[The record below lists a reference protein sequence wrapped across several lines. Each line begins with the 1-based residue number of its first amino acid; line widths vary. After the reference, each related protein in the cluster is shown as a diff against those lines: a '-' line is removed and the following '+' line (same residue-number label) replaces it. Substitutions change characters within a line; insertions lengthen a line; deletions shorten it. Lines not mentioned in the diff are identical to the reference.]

1 MTENI
6 EEFWTL
12 VVDIWTR
19 GFMGVEIGRLL
30 IALGIIVGF
39 LIFRHFFTLI
49 VMNRLHRWA
58 EGTESKLDDEA
69 IEALAPPIRFIPLV
83 IGIFVAVGY
92 LDFHDGIGEIAD
104 NILRSLVV
112 FTIFWLLFSAVG
124 PFSFVFTKLEKVF
137 TRPMVEWLVKATK
150 IGIAFIGG
158 AIILEL
164 WGIEVGPILAG
175 AGLLGVAVALGAQDL
190 FKNLIAGILVI
201 AEKRFQPGDW
211 VRVDGVVEGTVETIG
226 FRSTLVR
233 RFDKAPVYVPN
244 AKLSD
249 NAVTNF
255 SEMTH
260 RRIFWIIGVEYRTTV
275 EQLREIRDGI
285 EGHIIDNP
293 DYAQPSEVS
302 TFVRIDSFNDSSIDI
317 MLYCFTRTTNWGE
330 WLQIKEKL
338 AYHIM
343 DVVHG
348 AEAGFAFPSQSL
360 YVEALPDDRPETFV
374 PPEDGAETSG
384 GARRQDNAPQRSGSG
399 QGRKE
404 AAELNEKPGPEGEG
418 DGQAAGGKEGE

>member
-1 MTENI
+1 MNKDLQDL
-6 EEFWTL
+6 WNL
-12 VVDIWTR
+12 VAEVWHYGFLGVD
-19 GFMGVEIGRLL
+19 VGRLL
-30 IALGIIVGF
+30 SALGIIVAF
-39 LIFRHFFTLI
+39 LIIRHFFTRF
-49 VMNRLHRWA
+49 VMARLHRWA
-58 EGTESKLDDEA
+58 EKTESTLDDEA

-83 IGIFVAVGY
+83 VGIFVAVGY
-92 LDFHDGIGEIAD
+92 LDFRDSVGQIAD

-112 FTIFWLLFSAVG
+112 FTLFWILFAAVA
-124 PFSFVFTKLEKVF
+124 PFSFVFGKLERVF

-226 FRSTLVR
+226 FRSTRVR

-255 SEMTH
+255 SDMTH
-260 RRIFWIIGVEYRTTV
+260 RRIYWKIGVEYRTTV
-275 EQLREIRDGI
+275 AQLRDIRDGI
-285 EGHIIDNP
+285 ESYIVGND
-293 DYAQPSEVS
+293 DFAQPDEVS

-317 MLYCFTRTTNWGE
+317 MLYCFTKTTNWGE
-330 WLQIKEKL
+330 WLEIKEKL

-343 DVVHG
+343 DVVQK
-348 AEAGFAFPSQSL
+348 AGSSFAFPSQSI
-360 YVEALPDDRPETFV
+360 YVESLPDDRPEAFV
-374 PPEDGAETSG
+374 PPGERRKGGDSTATQDAKSG
-384 GARRQDNAPQRSGSG
+384 
-399 QGRKE
+399 
-404 AAELNEKPGPEGEG
+404 
-418 DGQAAGGKEGE
+418 

>member
-1 MTENI
+1 MPEDLQSL
-6 EEFWTL
+6 WSL
-12 VVDIWTR
+12 VVDVWNQGYQGID
-19 GFMGVEIGRLL
+19 IGRLV
-30 IALGIIVGF
+30 IALGIVLLFLVLRNVLIGIV
-39 LIFRHFFTLI
+39 IT
-49 VMNRLHRWA
+49 RLRRWA
-58 EGTESKLDDEA
+58 ERTDSALDDSGVS
-69 IEALAPPIRFIPLV
+69 ALAPPIRFIPIV

-92 LDFHDGIGEIAD
+92 LGITGEVGSIAD

-112 FTIFWLLFSAVG
+112 FNLFWFLFAAVG
-124 PFSFVFTKLEKVF
+124 PFSFVFGRLEEVF
-137 TRPMVEWLVKATK
+137 TRPMVDWMVKATK

-164 WGIEVGPILAG
+164 WGIKVGPILAG

-201 AEKRFQPGDW
+201 AEKRFNPGDW
-211 VRVDGVVEGTVETIG
+211 ILVDGVVEGTVETIG

-260 RRIFWIIGVEYRTTV
+260 RRIYWKIGVEYRTSV
-275 EQLREIRDGI
+275 DQLRQIRDGI
-285 EGHIIDNP
+285 EAHIVGNP
-293 DYAQPSEVS
+293 DYAQPDEAA

-330 WLQIKEKL
+330 WLKIKEKL

-348 AEAGFAFPSQSL
+348 AGAGFAFPSQSV
-360 YVEALPDDRPETFV
+360 YVESLPHDRPEIFV
-374 PPEDGAETSG
+374 PPGETAADGTPRDTA
-384 GARRQDNAPQRSGSG
+384 D
-399 QGRKE
+399 
-404 AAELNEKPGPEGEG
+404 
-418 DGQAAGGKEGE
+418 

>member
-1 MTENI
+1 MSENLQ
-6 EEFWTL
+6 EFWSL

-19 GFMGVEIGRLL
+19 GFLGIEVGRLL
-30 IALGIIVGF
+30 TALGIIILF
-39 LIFRHFFTLI
+39 LILRHFFTLI
-49 VMNRLHRWA
+49 IIRRLKRWA
-58 EGTESKLDDEA
+58 ERTEGDLDDAA

-83 IGIFVAVGY
+83 IGIFVAIGY
-92 LDFHDGIGEIAD
+92 LDIRDSVGEIAD
-104 NILRSLVV
+104 NVLRSLVV
-112 FTIFWLLFSAVG
+112 FTLFWFLFAAVA
-124 PFSFVFTKLEKVF
+124 PFSFVFGKLEKIF

-201 AEKRFQPGDW
+201 AEKRFHPGDW

-226 FRSTLVR
+226 FRSTRVR
-233 RFDKAPVYVPN
+233 RFDKAPVFVPN

-255 SEMTH
+255 SAMTH
-260 RRIFWIIGVEYRTTV
+260 RRIYWMIGVEYRTTV
-275 EQLREIRDGI
+275 AQLREIRDGI
-285 EGHIIDNP
+285 ESYIVGNKEF
-293 DYAQPSEVS
+293 AQPDEAS

-317 MLYCFTRTTNWGE
+317 MLYCFTKTTNWGE
-330 WLQIKEKL
+330 WLEIKEKL

-343 DVVHG
+343 DVVQK
-348 AEAGFAFPSQSL
+348 AGSSFAFPSQSL
-360 YVEALPDDRPETFV
+360 YVESLPDDRPEAFV
-374 PPEDGAETSG
+374 PPGD
-384 GARRQDNAPQRSGSG
+384 RQ
-399 QGRKE
+399 
-404 AAELNEKPGPEGEG
+404 G
-418 DGQAAGGKEGE
+418 DSKQDAKDE

>member
-1 MTENI
+1 MTEHLQ
-6 EEFWTL
+6 EFWSL
-12 VVDIWTR
+12 VEDIWTR
-19 GFMGVEIGRLL
+19 GFLGIQVNRLL
-30 IALGIIVGF
+30 IACGIILAF
-39 LIFRHFFTLI
+39 LILRHLFTMI
-49 VMNRLHRWA
+49 VMNRLYRWA
-58 EGTESKLDDEA
+58 EGTKSTLDDEA
-69 IEALAPPIRFIPLV
+69 VEALAPPVRFIPVV
-83 IGIFVAVGY
+83 IGIFIAVGY
-92 LDFHDGIGEIAD
+92 LSLDGKLGDIAD

-112 FTIFWLLFSAVG
+112 FELFWLLHAAIG
-124 PFSFVFTKLEKVF
+124 PFSFVFGKLERIF
-137 TRPMVEWLVKATK
+137 TRPMVEWLVRAIR
-150 IGIAFIGG
+150 IGVAFIGG

-226 FRSTLVR
+226 FRSTRVR

-255 SEMTH
+255 SDMTH
-260 RRIFWIIGVEYRTTV
+260 RRIFWMIGVEYRSTV
-275 EQLREIRDGI
+275 EQLRQIRDGI
-285 EGHIIDNP
+285 EAYVLESDDFASP
-293 DYAQPSEVS
+293 EEVS

-317 MLYCFTRTTNWGE
+317 MLYCFTKTTDWGE
-330 WLQIKEKL
+330 WLAIKEKL
-338 AYHIM
+338 AYQIM

-374 PPEDGAETSG
+374 PPEDGGSKPEERKQ
-384 GARRQDNAPQRSGSG
+384 RRLATDSQAG

-404 AAELNEKPGPEGEG
+404 AAELNEDPGPDDGE
-418 DGQAAGGKEGE
+418 AEA

>member
-1 MTENI
+1 MTEDLR
-6 EEFWTL
+6 EFWNL
-12 VVDIWTR
+12 VTDIWTQ
-19 GFMGVEIGRLL
+19 GFLGIEIGRLL
-30 IALGIIVGF
+30 IALGILVGF
-39 LIFRHFFTLI
+39 LIFRHFFTQI
-49 VMNRLHRWA
+49 VMARLHRWA
-58 EGTESKLDDEA
+58 KGTESTLDDEA

-92 LDFHDGIGEIAD
+92 LDFRDGVGEVAD

-112 FTIFWLLFSAVG
+112 FTIFWLLFAAVG
-124 PFSFVFTKLEKVF
+124 PFSFVFTKLERIF
-137 TRPMVEWLVKATK
+137 TRPMVEWLVKAVK

-201 AEKRFQPGDW
+201 AEKRFHPGDW
-211 VRVDGVVEGTVETIG
+211 IRVDGVVEGTVETIG

-255 SEMTH
+255 SEMAH
-260 RRIFWIIGVEYRTTV
+260 RRIYWVIGVEYRTTV

-285 EGHIIDNP
+285 ESHVIGNP
-293 DYAQPSEVS
+293 DYAQPDEVS

-317 MLYCFTRTTNWGE
+317 MLYCFTKTTNWGE
-330 WLQIKEKL
+330 WLEIKEKL

-343 DVVHG
+343 DVVQG
-348 AEAGFAFPSQSL
+348 AGTGFAFPSQSL
-360 YVEALPDDRPETFV
+360 YVESLPEDRPETFV
-374 PPEDGAETSG
+374 PPEDGAEKSSAGSTREGS
-384 GARRQDNAPQRSGSG
+384 ARSGSG
-399 QGRKE
+399 KGRKE
-404 AAELNEKPGPEGEG
+404 AAELNEKPGPDSDGE
-418 DGQAAGGKEGE
+418 AGPGKEGD

>member
-1 MTENI
+1 M
-6 EEFWTL
+6 
-12 VVDIWTR
+12 VDIWTR
-19 GFMGVEIGRLL
+19 GFLGIEVGRLL

-39 LIFRHFFTLI
+39 LIFRHFFTQVI
-49 VMNRLHRWA
+49 MGRLHRWA
-58 EGTESKLDDEA
+58 ESTESTLDDEA

-83 IGIFVAVGY
+83 IGIFIAIGY
-92 LDFHDGIGEIAD
+92 LDIRSSVGEVAD

-112 FTIFWLLFSAVG
+112 FTIFWLLFAAVG
-124 PFSFVFTKLEKVF
+124 PFSFVFTKLERVF
-137 TRPMVEWLVKATK
+137 TRPMVEWLVKAVK

-226 FRSTLVR
+226 FRSTRVR

-260 RRIFWIIGVEYRTTV
+260 RRIYWVIGVEYRTTV

-285 EGHIIDNP
+285 ESHIIDNA
-293 DYAQPSEVS
+293 DYAQPDEVS

-317 MLYCFTRTTNWGE
+317 MLYCFTKTTNWGE
-330 WLQIKEKL
+330 WLAIKERL

-348 AEAGFAFPSQSL
+348 AETGFAFPSQSL
-360 YVEALPDDRPETFV
+360 YVESLPDDRPETFV
-374 PPEDGAETSG
+374 PPEDGERPPRDEAT
-384 GARRQDNAPQRSGSG
+384 RSGSG
-399 QGRKE
+399 QGRQE
-404 AAELNEKPGPEGEG
+404 AAELNEKPGPDG
-418 DGQAAGGKEGE
+418 DGDGDGEA